1 VFLEGTKEV
10 EGVRDK
16 RPLSNQIEHFVVD
29 EVDELVKDVNPI
41 SLKARPV
48 EDMEGDESTTNSSS
62 EEEFASSQDEGL
74 NELQQD
80 GPRERPQ
87 RRPKEWPRD

>member
-1 VFLEGTKEV
+1 VFLEGTEEV

-16 RPLSNQIEHFVVD
+16 RPLSNQIEHLVVD

-41 SLKARPV
+41 SLKARPT
-48 EDMEGDESTTNSSS
+48 EDVEGDESTINSSS

-74 NELQQD
+74 NEPQQD
-80 GPRERPQ
+80 GPRERP
-87 RRPKEWPRD
+87 